1 MKLFKKDYENILN
14 YYNDTFDKNN
24 NIKELKR
31 KVENIIANKLC
42 RCIKKVNN
50 RIKDDNYS
58 IAICKNSVL
67 TKKNLKIKGFNC
79 KKKITLKYDKKQNGL
94 FKKTK
99 NLTLKIKKIKKINY

>member
-1 MKLFKKDYENILN
+1 MKLYKKDYENILN
-14 YYNDTFDKNN
+14 YYNESFNQDNTV
-24 NIKELKR
+24 KELKK

-50 RIKDDNYS
+50 RIKDNDYT

-67 TKKNLKIKGFNC
+67 KKKNLKIKGFNC
-79 KKKITLKYDKKQNGL
+79 KKKITLKYDKKQNCL

-99 NLTLKIKKIKKINY
+99 NLTLKIKKI